1 MFDTFPGGVGGGLGM
16 GIRLAQPSLKGA
28 GCELGN
34 KQNDNE
40 GSGSMESIYTDHN
53 TIHCNT

>member
-1 MFDTFPGGVGGGLGM
+1 MFYTFPGGVGGGLGL

-40 GSGSMESIYTDHN
+40 GSGSMAKYIYRP
-53 TIHCNT
+53 